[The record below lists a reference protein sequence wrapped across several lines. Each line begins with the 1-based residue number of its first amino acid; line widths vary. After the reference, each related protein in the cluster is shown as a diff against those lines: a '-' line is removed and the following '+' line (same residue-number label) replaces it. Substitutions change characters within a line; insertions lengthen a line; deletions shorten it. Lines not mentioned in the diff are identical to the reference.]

1 MTNATTAIR
10 NNGLSA
16 RRSLSAAERARASA
30 LICERVCASR
40 EFHASKDIA
49 CYLPMHDEVDTRDII
64 ERAWCANKRIFAPVL
79 RGPAEMVFCEMQPDS
94 ELEQNHLGVWEPERG
109 FLIDAKRL
117 DIVIT
122 PTVAFDAQG
131 HRIGMG
137 SAYYD
142 RCFAHLRLRKNWIR
156 PKLIG
161 VAFDCQKVE
170 KIAPNPWD
178 IPLYRVIT
186 EF

>member
-1 MTNATTAIR
+1 MNTTSALR
-10 NNGLSA
+10 NKGLSA
-16 RRSLSAAERARASA
+16 RRGLPKSERARASA
-30 LICERVCASR
+30 RICERVVASR
-40 EFHASKDIA
+40 EFHSSKDIA
-49 CYLPMHDEVDTRDII
+49 CYLPMQDEVDTRDII
-64 ERAWCANKRIFAPVL
+64 ERAWCANKRIFVPVL
-79 RGPAEMVFCEMQPDS
+79 RGPAEMVFCEMNADT
-94 ELEQNHLGVWEPERG
+94 ELERNRLGIWEPARG
-109 FLIDAKRL
+109 FLIDPRQL

-122 PTVAFDAQG
+122 PTVAFDTNA

-142 RCFAHLRLRKNWIR
+142 RCFAHLKMRKNWIK

-170 KIAPNPWD
+170 EIAPSPWD

-186 EF
+186 EA